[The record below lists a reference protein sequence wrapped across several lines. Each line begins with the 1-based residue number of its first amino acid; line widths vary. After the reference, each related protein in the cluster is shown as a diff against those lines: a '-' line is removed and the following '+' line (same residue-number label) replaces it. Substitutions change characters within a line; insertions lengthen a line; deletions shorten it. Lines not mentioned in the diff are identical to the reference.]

1 MGIVRLSEVEAIYV
15 QGFDFAQPDT
25 LTDCMSVTMPEQY
38 LMNANMTKKI
48 N

>member
-1 MGIVRLSEVEAIYV
+1 MGIVRLSEVEALCIN
-15 QGFDFAQPDT
+15 GFDFAQPDI
-25 LTDCMSVTMPEQY
+25 LIDCMFVTMPEQY